1 MLKDEIER
9 KAKKNLSKEK
19 KLKDG
24 LKKKEKKSST
34 EWVNLVT
41 FRSYSLP
48 SMGLVLTRV
57 RVVSL

>member
-24 LKKKEKKSST
+24 LKKKRKK
-34 EWVNLVT
+34 EFN
-41 FRSYSLP
+41 
-48 SMGLVLTRV
+48 RV
-57 RVVSL
+57 G